1 MMNLFVFFIW
11 EERRKVAFLAVM
23 ESTVSLAAL
32 QTVVFDSVVTNVG
45 NGYNAGDGIFA
56 ADYSGLY
63 QFSASIMAGQGGE
76 VWTYIS
82 LNEKRVAMIYDRASD
97 QRHDQGANTVILQ
110 LQKGD
115 RVSVVNRYTAVVY
128 GGGYSSF
135 SGALLVGIIPNNV
148 KCRSKDFEFHIK

>member
-11 EERRKVAFLAVM
+11 KERPKVAFLAVM
-23 ESTVSLAAL
+23 ESTVSLAEM

-45 NGYNAGDGIFA
+45 NGYDASDGIFA

-63 QFSASIMAGQGGE
+63 QFSASIMAEQGGE
-76 VWTYIS
+76 VWTYIR
-82 LNEKRVAMIYDRASD
+82 LNEKRVAMIYARASD
-97 QRHDQGANTVILQ
+97 QRHDQGANSVILQ

-115 RVSVVNRYTAVVY
+115 RVSVVNQHTAVVY

-135 SGALLVGIIPNNV
+135 SGTLL
-148 KCRSKDFEFHIK
+148 